1 MLRVALEAAE
11 AEARSLKTV
20 SETAERMTRKVEE
33 LELHSAGALRLRGLT
48 FSKIEEL
55 TARTAALAGRA
66 AQAEAAL
73 VDARATLDATRA
85 EAARSG

>member
-48 FSKIEEL
+48 FSKI
-55 TARTAALAGRA
+55 
-66 AQAEAAL
+66 
-73 VDARATLDATRA
+73 
-85 EAARSG
+85 